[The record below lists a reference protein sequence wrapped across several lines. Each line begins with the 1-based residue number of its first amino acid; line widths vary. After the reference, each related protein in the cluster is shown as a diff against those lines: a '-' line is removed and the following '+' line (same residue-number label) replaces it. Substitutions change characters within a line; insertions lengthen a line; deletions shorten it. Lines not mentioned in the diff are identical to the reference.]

1 MNLSLET
8 QDLRSFRDLSLWFF
22 PQDFTLFQRLHA
34 RYTCGKVIGS
44 IIRIVRKEQ
53 RQWRNQISQKSL
65 NILQNRP
72 LSNVCISQGL
82 GSVSHISELFQSQ
95 DKKIEMFFMK
105 SHQTY
110 LMYQDSSCIFTMPK
124 LPITKAQSPTYPHK
138 KKQIKYV
145 QFLNIQK
152 YLHFCTAYC
161 LDVEVAR
168 QSFISWKFIR
178 PGHQVLQLGY
188 TRKFHAMKLSL
199 SRRQKKDGN
208 VWERD

>member
-53 RQWRNQISQKSL
+53 RQWGNQISQKSL

-138 KKQIKYV
+138 KNKLNMFSFLTFRNTYISALHTVSMWKQLDKV
-145 QFLNIQK
+145 LFLGNSS
-152 YLHFCTAYC
+152 
-161 LDVEVAR
+161 D
-168 QSFISWKFIR
+168 
-178 PGHQVLQLGY
+178 QV
-188 TRKFHAMKLSL
+188 TRSCNQDTQENFM
-199 SRRQKKDGN
+199 Q
-208 VWERD
+208 